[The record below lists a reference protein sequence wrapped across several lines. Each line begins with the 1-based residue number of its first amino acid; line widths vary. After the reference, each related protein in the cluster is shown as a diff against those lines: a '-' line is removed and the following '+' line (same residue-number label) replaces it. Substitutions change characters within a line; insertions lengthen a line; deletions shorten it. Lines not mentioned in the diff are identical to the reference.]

1 MPQHLA
7 PEVTNAELAA
17 QDPTGRLY
25 NEDLAPAHASE
36 RKWNGYQLFSLW
48 MNDAHNAGN
57 YTWAAGLFVGLG
69 MSAFDITLGIFLGS
83 LIILGG
89 CILSGFMGQA
99 TGTPYPVISRI
110 TWGVWGANI
119 PAVVRGV
126 VAIAWYGVQTYLA
139 SIALNAL
146 LSRAVPGFRELSMDG
161 AASFLNLHIG
171 GWICFLALSIL
182 QVIIVRRGMEAVRH
196 FQGLAGPIIWV
207 VMLALMFYFLSK
219 AGWSFNWFTGPDGT
233 KLEGSAQIRNI
244 LITIAQTVGTLAT
257 LMLNFSDF
265 ARYSPDRRSVVVG
278 CAWGLPI
285 NWTAFAVT
293 SVVTTAAAAQ
303 VLNVD
308 INQLKDPGILMEHVD
323 NSIMF
328 YIFTTAF
335 VFATIG
341 VNIVANFVSAAFDI
355 SNINPRRISFRMGG
369 LITAVV
375 SILVTPWNYFNNPV
389 IVGYFLGSL
398 GALLGPFFG
407 ILVVDYFLVRKQK
420 FSIRHMYLPT
430 PESIYYYNKGVSRYA
445 LYALIPSAIVSLSV
459 ALLPAFS
466 PIKDFGWFIGA
477 PLAGILYFFLANNRV
492 VVLPHD
498 DGSVGTY
505 KPATSVG

>member
-1 MPQHLA
+1 MSEQIVHQG
-7 PEVTNAELAA
+7 VSNAELQA

-25 NEDLAPAHASE
+25 NEDLAPALPE
-36 RKWNGYQLFSLW
+36 QRKWNGYQLFSLW

-89 CILSGFMGQA
+89 CCLSGFMGQA

-110 TWGVWGANI
+110 TWGIWGANI
-119 PAVVRGV
+119 PAIVRGI

-146 LSRAVPGFRELSMDG
+146 LSRAIPGFRDLSLDS
-161 AASFLNLHIG
+161 APSLLNLPLG
-171 GWICFLALSIL
+171 GWICFLLLSIIQL
-182 QVIIVRRGMEAVRH
+182 IIVRRGMEAVRH

-207 VMLALMFYFLSK
+207 VMLMLMFYFLSK
-219 AGWSFNWFTGPDGT
+219 AGWHFDWFTGPGGQ
-233 KLEGSAQIRNI
+233 KLEGGAQVRNI
-244 LITIAQTVGTLAT
+244 MIAMAQTVGTLAT

-265 ARYSPDRRSVVVG
+265 ARYSPDRRSIIVG
-278 CAWGLPI
+278 NAWGLPI
-285 NWTAFAVT
+285 NWTAFAIT
-293 SVVTTAAAAQ
+293 SVITTVSAAQ
-303 VLNVD
+303 VLNADLND
-308 INQLKDPGILMEHVD
+308 IKDPGVLMEHVD
-323 NSIMF
+323 NSVLF
-328 YIFTTAF
+328 YVFTIAF

-355 SNINPRRISFRMGG
+355 SNINPRRISFRTGG
-369 LITAVV
+369 LITAIV
-375 SILVTPWNYFNNPV
+375 SVLVTPWNYFNNPV
-389 IVGYFLGSL
+389 VVGYFLGSL

-407 ILVVDYFLVRKQK
+407 ILCVDYFLVRKQK

-430 PESIYYYNKGVSRYA
+430 PESIYYYNKGVSHYA
-445 LYALIPSAIVSLSV
+445 LYALLPSAFVSLSV
-459 ALLPAFS
+459 ALLPMFS

-477 PLAGILYFFLANNRV
+477 PLAAIIYYVLANNRV
-492 VVLPHD
+492 IVLPEEEVKD
-498 DGSVGTY
+498 
-505 KPATSVG
+505 ALARQ